1 MSKRQ
6 KSKNVVTLI
15 DKLKSIWYNWKDGN
29 REKRCGGNMSKSF
42 IVTSFKGGVGKTTL
56 SANLAMSLARRGH
69 KVVAVDCDLESR
81 CLDIVLGLENATLF
95 NICDCIKGTCT
106 VDNALVRDT
115 RCENLYFISAPA
127 FYPERHEIGTVSES
141 FSQEAINR
149 FVKELTNR
157 FDYVIFDLPA
167 RPDNLYRNL
176 ALLVDAAFV
185 VSLHTAASIR
195 AAEKTAIALNELTG
209 YGSDN
214 MTAGGLD
221 IRLIVNGF
229 KCKDAKQG
237 INVGLYDIISKTKLR
252 LWGVVP
258 FSVSMSKAQEMG
270 KLAHEIYNGTT
281 PFCRAVEN
289 IASRCEGYKVP
300 LFSGVDT
307 GVNKKQV
314 F

>member
-1 MSKRQ
+1 
-6 KSKNVVTLI
+6 
-15 DKLKSIWYNWKDGN
+15 
-29 REKRCGGNMSKSF
+29 MSKSY

-69 KVVAVDCDLESR
+69 RVVAVDCDLESR

-95 NICDCIKGTCT
+95 NLCDCIKGTCT
-106 VDNALVRDT
+106 IDSALVQDT

-127 FYPERHEIGTVSES
+127 FYPERHEIGTTADS
-141 FSQEAINR
+141 FSTEAISK
-149 FVKELTNR
+149 FVRSLTDR

-176 ALLVDAAFV
+176 AIMVDAAYV
-185 VSLHTAASIR
+185 ISLHTAASIR

-209 YGSDN
+209 YGKDN
-214 MTAGGLD
+214 LTSGGLD

-229 KCKDAKQG
+229 KSKDAKQG
-237 INVGLYDIISKTKLR
+237 SNVGLYDIISKTKMQ

-258 FSVSMSKAQEMG
+258 FSNCMSKGQEMG
-270 KLAHEIYNGTT
+270 KLAYEIYNGTT

-307 GVNKKQV
+307 GVKKKQV

>member
-1 MSKRQ
+1 
-6 KSKNVVTLI
+6 
-15 DKLKSIWYNWKDGN
+15 
-29 REKRCGGNMSKSF
+29 MSKSY

-69 KVVAVDCDLESR
+69 RVVAVDCDLESR

-95 NICDCIKGTCT
+95 NVCDCIKGTCT
-106 VDNALVRDT
+106 VDNAIVKDV
-115 RCENLYFISAPA
+115 RCENLHFISAPA
-127 FYPERHEIGTVSES
+127 FYPERHEIGTTADS
-141 FSQEAINR
+141 FTKEAISK
-149 FVKELTNR
+149 FVRELTNR

-209 YGSDN
+209 YGKDN
-214 MTAGGLD
+214 LTAGGLD
-221 IRLIVNGF
+221 IKLIVNGF
-229 KCKDAKQG
+229 KPKDAKDG
-237 INVGLYDIISKTKLR
+237 VNVGLYDIISKTKMQ

-270 KLAHEIYNGTT
+270 KLAFEIYHGST

-289 IASRCEGYKVP
+289 IATRCEGYKTP
-300 LFSGVDT
+300 LFEGVDT
-307 GVNKKQV
+307 GVKKRKT

>member
-1 MSKRQ
+1 
-6 KSKNVVTLI
+6 
-15 DKLKSIWYNWKDGN
+15 
-29 REKRCGGNMSKSF
+29 MSKSF

-95 NICDCIKGTCT
+95 NLCDCIKGTCSI
-106 VDNALVRDT
+106 DNAIVKDT
-115 RCENLYFISAPA
+115 RCENLHFISAPA
-127 FYPERHEIGTVSES
+127 FYPERHEIGQTSDS
-141 FSQEAINR
+141 FSKEAISKL
-149 FVKELTNR
+149 VKELTNR

-167 RPDNLYRNL
+167 RPDNLYRHL
-176 ALLVDAAFV
+176 AQLVDAAFV
-185 VSLHTAASIR
+185 ISLHTAASIR

-209 YGSDN
+209 YGKDN
-214 MTAGGLD
+214 LTAGGLD

-229 KCKDAKQG
+229 KPKDAKDG
-237 INVGLYDIISKTKLR
+237 VNVGLYDIISKTKMQ

-258 FSVSMSKAQEMG
+258 FSNSMSKGQEMG
-270 KLAHEIYNGTT
+270 KLAYELYNGTT
-281 PFCRAVEN
+281 PFCCAVEN

-307 GVNKKQV
+307 GVKKKQV

>member
-1 MSKRQ
+1 
-6 KSKNVVTLI
+6 
-15 DKLKSIWYNWKDGN
+15 
-29 REKRCGGNMSKSF
+29 MSKSF

-56 SANLAMSLARRGH
+56 SANLASALARRGH
-69 KVVAVDCDLESR
+69 RVVAVDCDLESR

-95 NICDCIKGTCT
+95 NICDCIRGTCSI
-106 VDNALVRDT
+106 DSALVRDT

-127 FYPERHEIGTVSES
+127 FYPERHEIGVTADS
-141 FSQEAINR
+141 FTREAISG

-167 RPDNLYRNL
+167 RPDNLYRHL
-176 ALLVDAAFV
+176 ACFVDAAFV

-195 AAEKTAIALNELTG
+195 AAEKTAIALNELMG
-209 YGSDN
+209 YGEDN

-229 KCKDAKQG
+229 KPKDAKDG
-237 INVGLYDIISKTKLR
+237 VNVGLYDIISKTKMQ

-258 FSVSMSKAQEMG
+258 FSLSMSKGQEMG
-270 KLAHEIYNGTT
+270 KLAYELYKGST

-289 IASRCEGYKVP
+289 IATRCEGYKVP
-300 LFSGVDT
+300 LFENVDT
-307 GVNKKQV
+307 GVRKKQV

>member
-1 MSKRQ
+1 
-6 KSKNVVTLI
+6 
-15 DKLKSIWYNWKDGN
+15 
-29 REKRCGGNMSKSF
+29 MSKSF
-42 IVTSFKGGVGKTTL
+42 IITSFKGGVGKTTL

-81 CLDIVLGLENATLF
+81 CLDIVFGLENATLF
-95 NICDCIKGTCT
+95 NICDCIRGTCT
-106 VDNALVRDT
+106 LDNALVRDT

-127 FYPERHEIGTVSES
+127 FYPERHEIGTVSEA
-141 FSQEAINR
+141 FSHEAISK
-149 FVKELTNR
+149 FVKSLTNR

-176 ALLVDAAFV
+176 ALLCDAAFV
-185 VSLHTAASIR
+185 ISLHTAASIR

-209 YGSDN
+209 YGKDN

-229 KCKDAKQG
+229 KSKDAKQG
-237 INVGLYDIISKTKLR
+237 ANVGLCDIISKTKMQ

-270 KLAHEIYNGTT
+270 KLSYEIYKGTT

-289 IASRCEGYKVP
+289 IATRCEGYKVP
-300 LFSGVDT
+300 LFEGVDT
-307 GVNKKQV
+307 GVKKKQV

>member
-1 MSKRQ
+1 
-6 KSKNVVTLI
+6 
-15 DKLKSIWYNWKDGN
+15 
-29 REKRCGGNMSKSF
+29 MSKSF

-95 NICDCIKGTCT
+95 NLCDCIKGTCT
-106 VDNALVRDT
+106 IDNALVKDD

-127 FYPERHEIGTVSES
+127 FYPERHEIGTAADA
-141 FSQEAINR
+141 FSKEAIGN
-149 FVKELTNR
+149 FVKSLTNR

-167 RPDNLYRNL
+167 RPDNLYRHL
-176 ALLVDAAFV
+176 ACLVDAAFV
-185 VSLHTAASIR
+185 ISLHTAASIR

-209 YGSDN
+209 YGKDN
-214 MTAGGLD
+214 ITSGGLD

-229 KCKDAKQG
+229 KSRDAKNG
-237 INVGLYDIISKTKLR
+237 VNVGLYDIISKTKLQ

-270 KLAHEIYNGTT
+270 KLAYEIFNGTT

-289 IASRCEGYKVP
+289 IASRCEGYKIP
-300 LFSGVDT
+300 LFEGVDT
-307 GVNKKQV
+307 GVKKKQV

>member
-1 MSKRQ
+1 M
-6 KSKNVVTLI
+6 
-15 DKLKSIWYNWKDGN
+15 
-29 REKRCGGNMSKSF
+29 
-42 IVTSFKGGVGKTTL
+42 
-56 SANLAMSLARRGH
+56 
-69 KVVAVDCDLESR
+69 
-81 CLDIVLGLENATLF
+81 
-95 NICDCIKGTCT
+95 
-106 VDNALVRDT
+106 
-115 RCENLYFISAPA
+115 
-127 FYPERHEIGTVSES
+127 
-141 FSQEAINR
+141 
-149 FVKELTNR
+149 
-157 FDYVIFDLPA
+157 IFDLPA

-307 GVNKKQV
+307 GVKKKQV

>member
-1 MSKRQ
+1 
-6 KSKNVVTLI
+6 
-15 DKLKSIWYNWKDGN
+15 
-29 REKRCGGNMSKSF
+29 MSKSF

-69 KVVAVDCDLESR
+69 RVVAVDCDLESR
-81 CLDIVLGLENATLF
+81 CLDIVFGLENATLF
-95 NICDCIKGTCT
+95 NICDCIRGTCA
-106 VDNALVRDT
+106 VDNAIVKDT
-115 RCENLYFISAPA
+115 RCENLHFISAPA
-127 FYPERHEIGTVSES
+127 FYPERHEIGTVSDS
-141 FSQEAINR
+141 FTEEAVGR
-149 FVKELTNR
+149 FVKELTSR

-167 RPDNLYRNL
+167 RPDNLYKQL

-185 VSLHTAASIR
+185 ISLHTAASIR

-209 YGSDN
+209 YGKDN

-229 KCKDAKQG
+229 KSKDAKQG
-237 INVGLYDIISKTKLR
+237 ANVGLYDIISKTKLQ

-270 KLAHEIYNGTT
+270 KLSYEIYNGTT
-281 PFCRAVEN
+281 PFCKAVEN
-289 IASRCEGYKVP
+289 IATRCEGYKVP
-300 LFSGVDT
+300 LFEGVDT
-307 GVNKKQV
+307 GVKKKQV

>member
-1 MSKRQ
+1 
-6 KSKNVVTLI
+6 
-15 DKLKSIWYNWKDGN
+15 
-29 REKRCGGNMSKSF
+29 MSKSY

-81 CLDIVLGLENATLF
+81 CLDIVLGLENSTLF
-95 NICDCIKGTCT
+95 NLCDCIKGTCPIE
-106 VDNALVRDT
+106 NAIVQDE
-115 RCENLYFISAPA
+115 RCENLHFISAPA
-127 FYPERHEIGTVSES
+127 FYPERHEIGTAADS
-141 FSQEAINR
+141 FTAEAISG
-149 FVKELTNR
+149 FVKSLTDR

-167 RPDNLYRNL
+167 RPDNLYRHL
-176 ALLVDAAFV
+176 ACLVDSALV
-185 VSLHTAASIR
+185 ISLHTAASIR

-209 YGSDN
+209 YGKDN

-229 KCKDAKQG
+229 KPKDAKQG
-237 INVGLYDIISKTKLR
+237 ANVGLYDIISKTKLQ

-258 FSVSMSKAQEMG
+258 FSTSMSKAQEMG
-270 KLAHEIYNGTT
+270 KLAYEIYNGST

-289 IASRCEGYKVP
+289 IATRCEGYKVP
-300 LFSGVDT
+300 LFEGVDT
-307 GVNKKQV
+307 GVKKKQV

>member
-1 MSKRQ
+1 
-6 KSKNVVTLI
+6 
-15 DKLKSIWYNWKDGN
+15 
-29 REKRCGGNMSKSF
+29 MSKSF

-95 NICDCIKGTCT
+95 NLCDCIKGTCT
-106 VDNALVRDT
+106 VESALVRDE

-127 FYPERHEIGTVSES
+127 FYPERHEIGTASES
-141 FSQEAINR
+141 FSEQAIEK

-167 RPDNLYRNL
+167 RPDNLYRHL
-176 ALLVDAAFV
+176 ACLVDAAFV

-209 YGSDN
+209 YGKDN

-221 IRLIVNGF
+221 IRLVVNGF
-229 KCKDAKQG
+229 KPKDAKAG
-237 INVGLYDIISKTKLR
+237 ANVGLYDIISKTKMQ

-258 FSVSMSKAQEMG
+258 FSISMSKGQEMG
-270 KLAHEIYNGTT
+270 KLAYELYKGST

-289 IASRCEGYKVP
+289 IATRCEGYKVP
-300 LFSGVDT
+300 LFENVDT
-307 GVNKKQV
+307 GVKKKQV

>member
-1 MSKRQ
+1 
-6 KSKNVVTLI
+6 
-15 DKLKSIWYNWKDGN
+15 
-29 REKRCGGNMSKSF
+29 MSKSY

-95 NICDCIKGTCT
+95 NVCDCIKGTCT
-106 VDNALVRDT
+106 LDNALVRDD

-127 FYPERHEIGTVSES
+127 FYPERHEIGTAADS
-141 FSQEAINR
+141 FSKETIGK
-149 FVKELTNR
+149 FVKSLTDR
-157 FDYVIFDLPA
+157 FDFVIFDLPA

-176 ALLVDAAFV
+176 ACLVDAAFV
-185 VSLHTAASIR
+185 ISLHTAASIR

-229 KCKDAKQG
+229 KSKDAKQG
-237 INVGLYDIISKTKLR
+237 VNVGLYDIISKTKLQ

-258 FSVSMSKAQEMG
+258 FSVSMSKAQEIG
-270 KLAHEIYNGTT
+270 KLSYEIYNGTT
-281 PFCRAVEN
+281 PFCKAVEN
-289 IASRCEGYKVP
+289 IAARCEGYKVP
-300 LFSGVDT
+300 LFDGVDT
-307 GVNKKQV
+307 GVKKKQV